1 MQKQLVAIGL
11 KNNIMKILWVTN
23 SIMPDLAIA
32 LGSVP
37 SPFGGWKFGLS
48 KDLSSNGVS
57 LIIVSVREK
66 EKQFYKKING
76 IEYFLLEGKK
86 TSIEYDP
93 FLEKQWAEVIDKT
106 KPDLIHIH
114 GSEHAH
120 GLALIN
126 CRPNQKFILSI
137 QGLTS
142 VYASYYTS
150 GISIKEI
157 YKNITFKDLIKK
169 QGILSQQKSFVKRGE
184 IEKQYFQKISHVM
197 GRTEWDKAHTINLN
211 SSLKYHFCNES
222 LRDIFYTNKKWNI
235 DNIKKNTIFLSQAG
249 YPIKGMHQVI
259 KAVSLIKKEFPD
271 VIIKFAGKDIMRTG
285 TSLKDKLKMD
295 GYGKYLNS
303 LIKKYSLEENI
314 QYLGVL
320 PENQMHEEY
329 LKSHVFI
336 CPSSIEN
343 SPNSLGEAQILGVP
357 CISSYVGGVPDM
369 AEHKKTALLYR
380 FEEIEVLAEQIKL
393 IFNDSRFANQ
403 LSKNGIIEAT
413 KRHNRETNLKNTLNI
428 YSEIIS

>member
-48 KDLSSNGVS
+48 QDLSSNGVS

-142 VYASYYTS
+142 VYASYYKS

-320 PENQMHEEY
+320 SENQMHEEY
-329 LKSHVFI
+329 LKSHIFI

-369 AEHKKTALLYR
+369 AEHRKTALLYR

-393 IFNDSRFANQ
+393 IFNDSEFANQ

-413 KRHNRETNLKNTLNI
+413 KRHNRDTNLKNTLNI